1 MDFVSIDFETAT
13 SSPNSICSMGICV
26 VKHDRVVGTKEILIR
41 PDPFEF
47 KEYNILIHGITP
59 ELVRDKPKF
68 CDIWDN
74 IRPVIENN
82 LIVAHNASFDV
93 GALRSTLDH
102 FGIDYPV
109 FDYIC
114 TVKLSQ
120 KAYPD
125 LPSHKLNAMAD
136 ALGIRFNHHR
146 AGDDAYVCAELLLRI
161 MKDFELDSLED
172 IENKFEIGIGKLYP
186 GCYVPCTKSKKS
198 KSRRKVYTKKAALP
212 DEKAALKN

>member
-1 MDFVSIDFETAT
+1 
-13 SSPNSICSMGICV
+13 MGACIVKDGEV
-26 VKHDRVVGTKEILIR
+26 VKSGEVLIR

-47 KEYNILIHGITP
+47 NDYNILIHGITP
-59 ELVRDKPKF
+59 DLVYDKPKF
-68 CDIWDN
+68 CDLWKKICPMLQN
-74 IRPVIENN
+74 KVV
-82 LIVAHNASFDV
+82 VAHNASFDV
-93 GALRSTLDH
+93 GALRATLDH
-102 FGIDYPV
+102 FGIEYPT

-136 ALGIRFNHHR
+136 TLGISFNHHR
-146 AGDDAYVCAELLLRI
+146 AGDDAYVCAQLLIKI
-161 MKDFELDSLED
+161 MQDFGLETLED

-198 KSRRKVYTKKAALP
+198 KARKKVQKKPA
-212 DEKAALKN
+212 EV